1 MVAAVPRKVYANAH
15 AYHINSISINSDGE
29 TYMSADDLRVNL
41 WNLNISDQSFS
52 TSIYYPAKS
61 LGSQSNPKRHVD
73 ILDIKPVNMEELTEV
88 ITAAEFH
95 PISCNLFCYSSSKGT
110 VKLADMR
117 DSALCD
123 KHAKREFAFVI
134 LTRTL
139 DSSRLIIISLRG
151 GGGSYQQVVLL
162 GNHFVRVRREILQ
175 GWSLYSVEGL
185 PYPQNLGYQYGI
197 ASSQNDQCARSSSR
211 EIM

>member
-1 MVAAVPRKVYANAH
+1 
-15 AYHINSISINSDGE
+15 
-29 TYMSADDLRVNL
+29 
-41 WNLNISDQSFS
+41 
-52 TSIYYPAKS
+52 
-61 LGSQSNPKRHVD
+61 
-73 ILDIKPVNMEELTEV
+73 MEELTEV

-162 GNHFVRVRREILQ
+162 RNHFVRVRCEILQ

-197 ASSQNDQCARSSSR
+197 ASSQNHQRARPSSR